1 MLDAWHLD
9 TRDEGPHRRDVI
21 VLEKYLTRVI
31 GEERDMEKATKIVRW
46 LDLVVVQDGR
56 PGKGQDAWYKTM
68 AGIKD
73 VVQTAVK
80 KRGLGPLDL

>member
-1 MLDAWHLD
+1 MLDAWHMD
-9 TRDEGPHRRDVI
+9 TRDHGPNRRDVV

-31 GEERDMEKATKIVRW
+31 EEERDMNKAVKIVRW

-56 PGKGQDAWYKTM
+56 PGKGQDVWYQTM

-73 VVQTAVK
+73 VVQSAVK
-80 KRGLGPLDL
+80 KRGLGELDL